1 MENKEL
7 SDIVSLN
14 LLSKENASFYEKDGF
29 LYIKYGG
36 EDKRASLH
44 RAFPFSMEREYI
56 SVLDTD
62 KKEIGIIR
70 NIDKD
75 FDADSVEILTRELAQ
90 KYFSPIITKINGMK
104 DNYGFMQV
112 SADTDLGPMSFGVR
126 DIYRSITKVG
136 GGRIFIYDV
145 DGNRYEVPSVDSLDR
160 KSRKMLELYL

>member
-56 SVLDTD
+56 